1 MNPEEKTRTDYSDTM
16 EALRQAE
23 SALPDFSTSYD
34 GEIRRL
40 YEKIVNRPAFQYD
53 PVSDPMYQ
61 SYRDRM
67 VSEGG
72 RAMRDTVGQASALTG
87 GYGSS
92 YAERVGQQ
100 QYGLYLQK
108 LGQMMPELYE
118 AAYARYRDEGAD
130 LQGQL
135 TMARGLA
142 DSEYGRR
149 RDRFSLAASMEQQR
163 YDREQDAWARGEKSY
178 QKLVSLISQSGYMP
192 NDQELQAAGMSRAQ
206 AEALRNDYLMKNPMA
221 MMLSGEWPLAGIG
234 GDGGGY
240 AYTGGSGGSKSSA
253 TKSGSTKKTGT
264 KSSSPGPKDQAKLGG
279 GQSAKSR

>member
-34 GEIRRL
+34 GEIARL
-40 YEKIVNRPAFQYD
+40 YEQIVNRPAFRYD
-53 PVSDPMYQ
+53 PAGDPLYQ
-61 SYRDRM
+61 SYRSEM
-67 VSEGG
+67 VSEGS
-72 RAMRDTVGQASALTG
+72 RAMRDTVGRASALTG

-92 YAERVGQQ
+92 YAEGVGQQ

-118 AAYARYRDEGAD
+118 AAYQRYRDQGAD
-130 LQGQL
+130 LQAQL
-135 TMARGLA
+135 GMAKGLA
-142 DSEYGRR
+142 DSEYGRK
-149 RDRFSLAASMEQQR
+149 RDRFSLASGMEQQR

-178 QKLVSLISQSGYMP
+178 QKLVSLISESGYMP
-192 NDQELQAAGMSRAQ
+192 NEEELMAAGMNRAQ
-206 AEALRNDYLMKNPMA
+206 AEALRNNYLMNNPMA
-221 MMLSGEWPLAGIG
+221 MMLSGEWPLGGVG

-240 AYTGGSGGSKSSA
+240 AYSGGSGKS

-264 KSSSPGPKDQAKLGG
+264 KTPGPKEQAKLAA
-279 GQSAKSR
+279 GQSGKSR